1 MKEQILQIIMA
12 RENLLPESR
21 ETVIQEIMKIKG
33 KELTRS
39 LCELLLD
46 MDEEIAMYKKFKASY
61 ELSNGK
67 PIER

>member
-21 ETVIQEIMKIKG
+21 ETAIQEVMKIKG

>member
-1 MKEQILQIIMA
+1 M
-12 RENLLPESR
+12 PESR
-21 ETVIQEIMKIKG
+21 ETAIQEIMKIKG

-46 MDEEIAMYKKFKASY
+46 MDEEIVMYKKFKASY